1 MHLRR
6 ITSIFVILAIVM
18 SCLTISATAV
28 SSQNDAF
35 DPETFPS
42 LAEQLQTILSN
53 PNLTPEKREQAI
65 RTYNKITA
73 IKNGEYSSLI
83 E

>member
-6 ITSIFVILAIVM
+6 ITSVFVILAIVM

-73 IKNGEYSSLI
+73 IKNGEYSSVI

>member
-73 IKNGEYSSLI
+73 IKNGEYSSVI

>member
-1 MHLRR
+1 
-6 ITSIFVILAIVM
+6 M

-73 IKNGEYSSLI
+73 IKNGEYSSVI

>member
-28 SSQNDAF
+28 SSQYNAF
-35 DPETFPS
+35 NPETFPS

-73 IKNGEYSSLI
+73 IKNGEYSSVI